1 MKHALWIWREEAA
14 EKNSTARFRKAF
26 FLTEISC
33 TAVLTVSA
41 HHYFKLWV
49 NGTPVGGLVSPAS
62 SVFQKHKLLLHY
74 DVAHLLRKGENV
86 LAFTVLYLGGNGQN
100 RTRGCAGLL
109 FELGAELPGGERI
122 TISSGKDCRCSGVTE
137 YVPGLPMREPRD
149 LTGSTRVDR
158 SRIEPGWEK
167 PGFQDAGW
175 ENAAISPAQFLAG
188 ELVDQEI
195 PEGGQCGLEPCL
207 SQPGRGLL
215 ALRRRRG
222 ADRLRTG
229 ALSGKGRIPSAA
241 TVWGAAGGR
250 AENLGNP
257 RGKPAACC
265 HAGGTQRGQQRN
277 GNLSGRI
284 RRPGRRGGIL
294 RHGSRRDA
302 GAVFLWRN
310 RSHTAGRVP
319 YLVSR
324 EVAPRR
330 KARFHE
336 KSALIP
342 KNWNEG
348 GFAIFIRRG

>member
-1 MKHALWIWREEAA
+1 M
-14 EKNSTARFRKAF
+14 
-26 FLTEISC
+26 
-33 TAVLTVSA
+33 
-41 HHYFKLWV
+41 
-49 NGTPVGGLVSPAS
+49 GGLVSPAS

-195 PEGGQCGLEPCL
+195 PEGAVSVVWTPACL
-207 SQPGRGLL
+207 NREEGFWLFDAGEVLTGFARVRFRAKAGSLL
-215 ALRRRRG
+215 
-222 ADRLRTG
+222 RLRYGELLEGERKTWETRG
-229 ALSGKGRIPSAA
+229 ENRPPAA
-241 TVWGAAGGR
+241 MR
-250 AENLGNP
+250 AE
-257 RGKPAACC
+257 
-265 HAGGTQRGQQRN
+265 
-277 GNLSGRI
+277 
-284 RRPGRRGGIL
+284 
-294 RHGSRRDA
+294 
-302 GAVFLWRN
+302 
-310 RSHTAGRVP
+310 RSVVNNETET
-319 YLVSR
+319 YLD
-324 EVAPRR
+324 EYVAELHP
-330 KARFHE
+330 
-336 KSALIP
+336 IC
-342 KNWNEG
+342 
-348 GFAIFIRRG
+348 